1 MTQHCRRPTARRAF
15 TMVEAMAAVAIV
27 AVLLVV
33 ALNTVGLS
41 NANQYRTAQRATAD
55 ALAQSLLQDILQLSY
70 EDPATV
76 PLFGP
81 EILNNETSLSKTNYN
96 DVDDFNG
103 WSESP
108 PQDRTGTTMSEL
120 TGWTRS
126 VRVDFV
132 SPTNP
137 NSLSATDA
145 GLKRITVTVSKN
157 NVLLATRVALKGR
170 HL

>member
-1 MTQHCRRPTARRAF
+1 ML
-15 TMVEAMAAVAIV
+15 EAMAAVAIV

-55 ALAQSLLQDILQLSY
+55 ALAQSFLQDILQLAY
-70 EDPATV
+70 QDPTST

-81 EILNNETSLSKTNYN
+81 EILNGETSLSKTNYN

-108 PQDRTGTTMSEL
+108 PQDRAGNPMSEL
-120 TGWTRS
+120 SAWTRS

-132 SPTNP
+132 TPASPNT
-137 NSLSATDA
+137 LSATDA
-145 GLKRITVTVSKN
+145 GLKRITVSVYKN

-170 HL
+170 HP